1 VTQTGEDH
9 VAKQNILWVDDE
21 IEHLKSHILFLE
33 GKGYTVTTATN
44 GEDALR
50 IVKNEKFDVLL
61 LDESMPGMGGLETL
75 NHIKD
80 VDPGLQVVMI
90 TKNEAERL
98 MDDAIGMKISDY
110 LLKPVNPMQIYS
122 ACKRILESH
131 RLQEDR
137 FSQDYV
143 REFTNIQSLIDEES
157 WESWVSIHTKLSRWD
172 IEFDRFRGS
181 GLEATHVEQRG
192 TTNLQFSRFVEKHYR
207 EWVGSAE
214 RPTLS
219 VDVFRKFVAPQI
231 RAGDGVFFIVID
243 CVRLDQ
249 WLIIEEIVR
258 DIFDVR
264 RDYYFSILPTAT
276 PYARNA
282 IFAGLFPDEIAAKYP
297 EKWLERSKDEMSKN
311 RYEEFFLGEQLRK
324 ISFDPQRSRYVKV
337 YAVQEANELKKRID
351 ALVSVPFMAM
361 VFNVVDILTHGRNQS
376 EILQQIA
383 PDEAAF
389 RSVVRSWF
397 SHSVLLDILKA
408 CARKNVRVVM
418 TTDHGSVLGRKASLV
433 YGRRDTSTNLRYKF
447 GDNLKCDEKQAI
459 VTRKPEEY
467 RLPAESKTK
476 SYLFAKEYYY
486 FVYPT
491 NFRDYE
497 KHYQGSFQHGGVSLE
512 EMILPCLT
520 LTPKS

>member
-1 VTQTGEDH
+1 

-21 IEHLKSHILFLE
+21 IEHLKSHIRFLE
-33 GKGYTVTTATN
+33 GKGYTVSTATN

-50 IVKNEKFDVLL
+50 MVKEEKFGVLL

-98 MDDAIGMKISDY
+98 MDVAIGMKISDY

-157 WESWVSIHTKLSRWD
+157 WESWVAIHTKLSRWD
-172 IEFDRFRGS
+172 LEFDRFRGS
-181 GLEATHVEQRG
+181 GLEATHAEQRG
-192 TTNLQFSRFVEKHYR
+192 TTNMQFARFVEKHYR
-207 EWVGSAE
+207 DWVHSTE
-214 RPTLS
+214 RPPLS
-219 VDVFRKFVAPQI
+219 VDIFRKFVAPQL

-264 RDYYFSILPTAT
+264 RDYYLSILPTAT

-282 IFAGLFPDEIAAKYP
+282 IFAGLFPDEIAKKYP

-324 ISFDPQRSRYVKV
+324 ISFDPQRSRYAKI
-337 YAVQEANELKKRID
+337 YAVHEANELKKRVD
-351 ALVSVPFMAM
+351 ALVSLPFMTM

-459 VTRKPEEY
+459 VTRAPEDY

>member
-1 VTQTGEDH
+1 

-33 GKGYTVTTATN
+33 GKGYTVSTATN

-50 IVKNEKFDVLL
+50 MVKTEKFDILL

-122 ACKRILESH
+122 ACKRILDSH

-157 WESWVSIHTKLSRWD
+157 WESWVTIHAKLSRWD
-172 IEFDRFRGS
+172 LEFDRFRGS
-181 GLEATHVEQRG
+181 GLEATHTQQRG
-192 TTNLQFSRFVEKHYR
+192 TTNMQFSRFVEKHYR
-207 EWVGSAE
+207 DWVHSAE
-214 RPTLS
+214 RPPLS
-219 VDVFRKFVAPQI
+219 VDVFRKFVAPQL

-258 DIFDVR
+258 EIFDVR
-264 RDYYFSILPTAT
+264 RDYYLSILPTAT
-276 PYARNA
+276 PYARNS
-282 IFAGLFPDEIAAKYP
+282 IFAGLFPDEIAKKYP
-297 EKWLERSKDEMSKN
+297 DKWTERSKDEVSKN
-311 RYEEFFLGEQLRK
+311 RFEEFFLGEQLRK
-324 ISFDPQRSRYVKV
+324 ISFDPQRSRYAKI

-351 ALVSVPFMAM
+351 ALVSLPFMAM

-397 SHSVLLDILKA
+397 SHSVLLDILRA

-459 VTRKPEEY
+459 LTRAPEDY
-467 RLPAESKTK
+467 RLPAESRTKT
-476 SYLFAKEYYY
+476 YLFAKEYFY

>member
-1 VTQTGEDH
+1 
-9 VAKQNILWVDDE
+9 VAKQHILWVDDE
-21 IEHLKSHILFLE
+21 IEHLKSHVRFLE
-33 GKGYTVTTATN
+33 SKGYTVSVATN

-50 IVKNEKFDVLL
+50 LVGKEKFDILL

-75 NHIKD
+75 NQIQE

-110 LLKPVNPMQIYS
+110 LLKPVNPVQIYS
-122 ACKRILESH
+122 ACKRILDSH

-143 REFTNIQSLIDEES
+143 KEFTNIQSLIDDDS
-157 WESWVSIHTKLSRWD
+157 WESWATIHTKLSRWD
-172 IEFDRFRGS
+172 LEFDRFRGS
-181 GLEATHVEQRG
+181 GLEATHAEQKQ
-192 TTNLQFSRFVEKHYR
+192 TTNMHFSRFIERHLID
-207 EWVGSAE
+207 WVHSEE
-214 RPTLS
+214 RPPLS
-219 VDVFRKFVAPQI
+219 VDVFKRFVAPRI
-231 RAGDGVFFIVID
+231 RERGGVFFIVID

-258 DIFDVR
+258 EEFDVR
-264 RDYYFSILPTAT
+264 RDYYMSILPTAT

-282 IFAGLFPDEIAAKYP
+282 IFSGLFPDDIARKYP
-297 EKWLERSKDEMSKN
+297 EKWLERSKDEVSKN
-311 RYEEFFLGEQLRK
+311 RYEDFFLSEQLRRSGLESDKLRYTK
-324 ISFDPQRSRYVKV
+324 I
-337 YAVQEANELKKRID
+337 YAVQEANELRKKID
-351 ALVSVPFMAM
+351 SLVSLPFVAM
-361 VFNVVDILTHGRNQS
+361 VFNVVDILTHGRNQF

-397 SHSVLLDILKA
+397 SHSVLLDILRA
-408 CARKNVRVVM
+408 CARRKVTVVM

-433 YGRRDTSTNLRYKF
+433 FGRRDTSTNLRYKF
-447 GDNLKCDEKQAI
+447 GDNLKCDERQAI
-459 VTRKPEEY
+459 ITRKPEEY

-497 KHYQGSFQHGGVSLE
+497 RHYQGSFQHGGVSLE

-520 LTPKS
+520 LTPRS